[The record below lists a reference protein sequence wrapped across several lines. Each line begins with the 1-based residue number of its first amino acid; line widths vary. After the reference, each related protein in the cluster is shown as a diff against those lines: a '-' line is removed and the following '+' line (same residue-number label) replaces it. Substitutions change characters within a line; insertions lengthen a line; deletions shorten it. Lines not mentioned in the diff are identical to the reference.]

1 MGRSEPNRASRNGDP
16 PRSERKWWRA
26 DYEGTWF
33 PYYNDN
39 EVLQAHVERC
49 RSAQKA
55 RRKT

>member
-1 MGRSEPNRASRNGDP
+1 MGRSEPNGASRRGDP

-33 PYYNDN
+33 PHYNDN
-39 EVLQAHVERC
+39 KVLQAHVERC